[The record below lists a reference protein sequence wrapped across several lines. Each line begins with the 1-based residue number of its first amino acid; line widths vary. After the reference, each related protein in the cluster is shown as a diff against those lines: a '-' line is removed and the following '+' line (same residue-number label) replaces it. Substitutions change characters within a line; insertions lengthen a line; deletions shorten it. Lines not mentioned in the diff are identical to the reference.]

1 MSFYD
6 YHLRNV
12 KICHTFL
19 IVIFFIFIIINFMT
33 KFELDEYQKEAVITN
48 GNILLIAG
56 AGAGKTFTITKKVEY
71 LISQNICLPEEILII
86 SFTNKSINDL
96 KKKINYNCSI
106 LTFHKLA
113 IQILKDYNQEFNLV
127 SDNYLYYVTNEFFY
141 SLIDVDLIKE
151 LLLYFKEYNY
161 QKFLNSFKY
170 KEFSKVIVN
179 IIKIY
184 KTNGC
189 TKDDIKRIY
198 KSNSFLGKYM
208 YIIKNIYEQDLLAN
222 NSYDFDDLI
231 IKATKILNNKY
242 RYKYIIVD
250 EFQDTSQIRFNLIN
264 KLRIL
269 NDAHLF
275 VVGDDYQ
282 SIYHFSGCNL
292 NLFLDFAKLVPNSKI
307 LKLKYTYRNSQELI
321 NISANFIMKN
331 TKQIKKDLISNKHIV
346 KPIEF
351 IYYLNPKKAFNKLY
365 QNIKKINSDLL
376 VLGRNNKD
384 IIKFSDNKKINY
396 LTVHSSKGLEAEN
409 VILINLVDDT
419 YGFPNQIKNHK
430 IIEELHPSDKEILFA
445 EERRLFYVALTRTK
459 NKVYILVPLFRKSC
473 FIKELKKMIK

>member
-1 MSFYD
+1 
-6 YHLRNV
+6 
-12 KICHTFL
+12 
-19 IVIFFIFIIINFMT
+19 MT

-365 QNIKKINSDLL
+365 QNIKKINSDVL

-384 IIKFSDNKKINY
+384 IIKFSDNKNINY